1 MKDFH
6 AAVQHADFACK
17 FGPAGM
23 NTMLSVQ
30 DSAVKTATGMKRH
43 EEIKQAIIAAAMERL
58 ARYGYGKT
66 TMAELA
72 SDCKMSAG
80 NLYRYFMSKLDIAE
94 EIARQ
99 SFIRTAE
106 RLREVVRRP
115 NIPAVERLRS
125 FLLEQMLITF
135 QELEKDQHWIEMA
148 EIVARERPHVANEGL
163 ARVRSLIAEILAMG
177 NATGEF
183 DIDDV
188 NFTAEMIQS
197 ATFKFRYPQLFS
209 GLTLDKLERE
219 AEGVITLLIDGLRRR
234 SKDLV
239 KSADAA

>member
-1 MKDFH
+1 
-6 AAVQHADFACK
+6 
-17 FGPAGM
+17 
-23 NTMLSVQ
+23 
-30 DSAVKTATGMKRH
+30 MKRH
-43 EEIKQAIIAAAMERL
+43 EEIKQAIIAAAMDRL
-58 ARYGYGKT
+58 SRYGYGKT

-72 SDCKMSAG
+72 GDCKMSAG

-125 FLLEQMLITF
+125 FLLEQMQITF

-183 DIDDV
+183 DIEDV

-219 AEGVITLLIDGLRRR
+219 ASGVIDLLIDGLRRR
-234 SKDLV
+234 PKELA
-239 KSADAA
+239 KAADAA

>member
-1 MKDFH
+1 
-6 AAVQHADFACK
+6 
-17 FGPAGM
+17 
-23 NTMLSVQ
+23 
-30 DSAVKTATGMKRH
+30 MKRH
-43 EEIKQAIIAAAMERL
+43 EEIKQSIIAAAMERL
-58 ARYGYGKT
+58 QRYGYGKT

-72 SDCKMSAG
+72 ADCKMSAG

-106 RLREVVRRP
+106 QLREVVRRP
-115 NIPAVERLRS
+115 NVTATDRLRA
-125 FLLEQMLITF
+125 FLMEQMALTF
-135 QELEKDQHWIEMA
+135 HELEKEQHWLEMA

-197 ATFKFRYPQLFS
+197 ATIKFRYPQLFTS
-209 GLTLDKLERE
+209 LELPKLERE
-219 AEGVITLLIDGLRRR
+219 ARGVIDLLINGLKIRP
-234 SKDLV
+234 KALA
-239 KSADAA
+239 KPDAA

>member
-1 MKDFH
+1 
-6 AAVQHADFACK
+6 
-17 FGPAGM
+17 
-23 NTMLSVQ
+23 
-30 DSAVKTATGMKRH
+30 MKRH
-43 EEIKQAIIAAAMERL
+43 EEIKQSIIAAAMERL
-58 ARYGYGKT
+58 QRYGYGKT

-72 SDCKMSAG
+72 ADCKMSAG

-106 RLREVVRRP
+106 QLREVVRRP
-115 NIPAVERLRS
+115 NVTAIERLRF
-125 FLLEQMLITF
+125 FLMEQMAITF
-135 QELEKDQHWIEMA
+135 HELEKEQHWIEMA
-148 EIVARERPHVANEGL
+148 EIVARERPHVSNEGL

-197 ATFKFRYPQLFS
+197 ATIKFRYPQLFS
-209 GLTLDKLERE
+209 SLDLDKLERE
-219 AEGVITLLIDGLRRR
+219 AAGVIDLLINGLRTRP
-234 SKDLV
+234 KALV
-239 KSADAA
+239 KAGEAA

>member
-1 MKDFH
+1 
-6 AAVQHADFACK
+6 
-17 FGPAGM
+17 
-23 NTMLSVQ
+23 
-30 DSAVKTATGMKRH
+30 MKRH
-43 EEIKQAIIAAAMERL
+43 EEIKQAIITAAKDRL
-58 ARYGYGKT
+58 SRYGYGKT

-99 SFIRTAE
+99 SFLRTAE

-115 NIPAVERLRS
+115 DIPAVERLRS
-125 FLLEQMLITF
+125 FLLEQMQITF
-135 QELEKDQHWIEMA
+135 QELERDQHWIEMA

-183 DIDDV
+183 DIEDV

-197 ATFKFRYPQLFS
+197 ATFKFRYPQLFT
-209 GLTLDKLERE
+209 GLALDKLERE
-219 AEGVITLLIDGLRRR
+219 AEGVIDLLIDGLRTRP
-234 SKDLV
+234 KALV
-239 KSADAA
+239 KADAA

>member
-1 MKDFH
+1 
-6 AAVQHADFACK
+6 
-17 FGPAGM
+17 
-23 NTMLSVQ
+23 
-30 DSAVKTATGMKRH
+30 MKRH

-115 NIPAVERLRS
+115 NVPAVERLRS
-125 FLLEQMLITF
+125 FLMEQMLITY

-219 AEGVITLLIDGLRRR
+219 AVGVIDLLINGLRAR

>member
-1 MKDFH
+1 
-6 AAVQHADFACK
+6 
-17 FGPAGM
+17 
-23 NTMLSVQ
+23 
-30 DSAVKTATGMKRH
+30 MKRH

-58 ARYGYGKT
+58 SRYGYGKT

-72 SDCKMSAG
+72 GDCKMSAG

-99 SFIRTAE
+99 SFLRTAE

-115 NIPAVERLRS
+115 NVPAVERLRS
-125 FLLEQMLITF
+125 FLLEQMQLTF

-183 DIDDV
+183 DIEDV

-209 GLTLDKLERE
+209 GLTIDKLERE
-219 AEGVITLLIDGLRRR
+219 AQGVIDLLIDGLRARP
-234 SKDLV
+234 KALV
-239 KSADAA
+239 AATDADAA

>member
-1 MKDFH
+1 
-6 AAVQHADFACK
+6 
-17 FGPAGM
+17 
-23 NTMLSVQ
+23 
-30 DSAVKTATGMKRH
+30 MKRH
-43 EEIKQAIIAAAMERL
+43 EEIKQSIIAAAMDRL
-58 ARYGYGKT
+58 QRYGYGKT

-72 SDCKMSAG
+72 ADCKMSAG

-106 RLREVVRRP
+106 QLREVVRRP
-115 NIPAVERLRS
+115 NVTAIERLRF
-125 FLLEQMLITF
+125 FLMEQMAITF
-135 QELEKDQHWIEMA
+135 HELEKEPHWIEMA
-148 EIVARERPHVANEGL
+148 EIVARERPHVSNEGL

-197 ATFKFRYPQLFS
+197 ATIKFRYPQLFS
-209 GLTLDKLERE
+209 SLDLDKLERE
-219 AEGVITLLIDGLRRR
+219 AAGVIDLLINGLRARP
-234 SKDLV
+234 KALA
-239 KSADAA
+239 KAGEAA

>member
-1 MKDFH
+1 
-6 AAVQHADFACK
+6 
-17 FGPAGM
+17 
-23 NTMLSVQ
+23 
-30 DSAVKTATGMKRH
+30 
-43 EEIKQAIIAAAMERL
+43 
-58 ARYGYGKT
+58 
-66 TMAELA
+66 MAELA
-72 SDCKMSAG
+72 GDCKMSAG

-125 FLLEQMLITF
+125 FLLEQMQITF

-183 DIDDV
+183 DIEDV

-209 GLTLDKLERE
+209 GLALDKLERE
-219 AEGVITLLIDGLRRR
+219 ASGVIDLLIDGLRRR
-234 SKDLV
+234 PKELA
-239 KSADAA
+239 KAADAA

>member
-1 MKDFH
+1 
-6 AAVQHADFACK
+6 
-17 FGPAGM
+17 
-23 NTMLSVQ
+23 
-30 DSAVKTATGMKRH
+30 MKRH

-72 SDCKMSAG
+72 GDCKMSAG

-115 NIPAVERLRS
+115 NVPAVERLRS
-125 FLLEQMLITF
+125 FLMEQMQITF

-209 GLTLDKLERE
+209 GLALDKLERE
-219 AEGVITLLIDGLRRR
+219 AAGVIDLLINGLRAR
-234 SKDLV
+234 SKELAR
-239 KSADAA
+239 SADAA

>member
-1 MKDFH
+1 
-6 AAVQHADFACK
+6 
-17 FGPAGM
+17 
-23 NTMLSVQ
+23 
-30 DSAVKTATGMKRH
+30 MKRH
-43 EEIKQAIIAAAMERL
+43 EEIKQAIIAAAMDRL
-58 ARYGYGKT
+58 SRYGYGKT

-72 SDCKMSAG
+72 GDCKMSAG

-125 FLLEQMLITF
+125 FLLEQMQITF

-183 DIDDV
+183 DIEDV

-209 GLTLDKLERE
+209 GLALDKLERE
-219 AEGVITLLIDGLRRR
+219 ASGVIDLLIDGLRRR
-234 SKDLV
+234 PKELA
-239 KSADAA
+239 KAADAA

>member
-1 MKDFH
+1 
-6 AAVQHADFACK
+6 
-17 FGPAGM
+17 
-23 NTMLSVQ
+23 
-30 DSAVKTATGMKRH
+30 MKRH
-43 EEIKQAIIAAAMERL
+43 EEIKQAIITAAMERL
-58 ARYGYGKT
+58 SRYGYGKT

-72 SDCKMSAG
+72 GDCKMSAG

-115 NIPAVERLRS
+115 NITAVERLRS
-125 FLLEQMLITF
+125 FLMEQMEITF
-135 QELEKDQHWIEMA
+135 HELEKDQHWIEMA

-177 NATGEF
+177 NANGEF
-183 DIDDV
+183 DIEDV

-219 AEGVITLLIDGLRRR
+219 AAGVIDLLINGLCRREAR
-234 SKDLV
+234 AAKP
-239 KSADAA
+239 ADAA

>member
-1 MKDFH
+1 
-6 AAVQHADFACK
+6 
-17 FGPAGM
+17 
-23 NTMLSVQ
+23 
-30 DSAVKTATGMKRH
+30 MKRH
-43 EEIKQAIIAAAMERL
+43 EEIKQAIIAAAMDRL
-58 ARYGYGKT
+58 SRYGYGKT

-72 SDCKMSAG
+72 GDCKMSAG

-115 NIPAVERLRS
+115 NIPAIERLRS
-125 FLLEQMLITF
+125 FLLEQMQMTF

-183 DIDDV
+183 DIEDV

-209 GLTLDKLERE
+209 GLALDKLERE
-219 AEGVITLLIDGLRRR
+219 AAGVIDLLIDGLRRR
-234 SKDLV
+234 PTALAKP
-239 KSADAA
+239 ADAA

>member
-1 MKDFH
+1 
-6 AAVQHADFACK
+6 
-17 FGPAGM
+17 
-23 NTMLSVQ
+23 MLSVQ
-30 DSAVKTATGMKRH
+30 DSADKTATGMKRH

-72 SDCKMSAG
+72 GDCKMSAG

-125 FLLEQMLITF
+125 FLMEQMLITF

-209 GLTLDKLERE
+209 GLALDKLERE
-219 AEGVITLLIDGLRRR
+219 AAGVIDLLIDGLRRR

>member
-1 MKDFH
+1 
-6 AAVQHADFACK
+6 
-17 FGPAGM
+17 
-23 NTMLSVQ
+23 
-30 DSAVKTATGMKRH
+30 MKRH

-115 NIPAVERLRS
+115 NVPAVERLRS
-125 FLLEQMLITF
+125 FLMEQMLITF

-219 AEGVITLLIDGLRRR
+219 AEGVIALLIDGLRRR
-234 SKDLV
+234 SKDLA

>member
-1 MKDFH
+1 
-6 AAVQHADFACK
+6 
-17 FGPAGM
+17 
-23 NTMLSVQ
+23 
-30 DSAVKTATGMKRH
+30 MKRH
-43 EEIKQAIIAAAMERL
+43 EEIKQSIIAAAMERL
-58 ARYGYGKT
+58 QRYGYGKT

-106 RLREVVRRP
+106 QLREVVRRP
-115 NIPAVERLRS
+115 NVTAVDRLRS
-125 FLLEQMLITF
+125 FLLEQMAITF
-135 QELEKDQHWIEMA
+135 HELEKEQHWIEMA

-197 ATFKFRYPQLFS
+197 ATTKFRYPQLFS
-209 GLTLDKLERE
+209 SLDLPRLERE
-219 AEGVITLLIDGLRRR
+219 AAGVIDLLINGLKTRP
-234 SKDLV
+234 KALA
-239 KSADAA
+239 KPDAA

>member
-1 MKDFH
+1 
-6 AAVQHADFACK
+6 
-17 FGPAGM
+17 M

-30 DSAVKTATGMKRH
+30 DSAVKIAPGMKRH

-72 SDCKMSAG
+72 GDCKMSAG

-115 NIPAVERLRS
+115 NVPAVERLRS
-125 FLLEQMLITF
+125 FLMEQMQITF

-219 AEGVITLLIDGLRRR
+219 AAGVIDLLINGLRSR
-234 SKDLV
+234 SRDIA

>member
-1 MKDFH
+1 
-6 AAVQHADFACK
+6 
-17 FGPAGM
+17 
-23 NTMLSVQ
+23 
-30 DSAVKTATGMKRH
+30 MKRH
-43 EEIKQAIIAAAMERL
+43 EEIKQAIITAAKDRL
-58 ARYGYGKT
+58 SRYGYGKT

-99 SFIRTAE
+99 SFLRTAE

-115 NIPAVERLRS
+115 DIPAVERLRS
-125 FLLEQMLITF
+125 FLLEQMQITF

-183 DIDDV
+183 DIEDV

-197 ATFKFRYPQLFS
+197 ATFKFRYPQLFT
-209 GLTLDKLERE
+209 GLALDKLERE
-219 AEGVITLLIDGLRRR
+219 AEGVIDLLIDGLRTRP
-234 SKDLV
+234 KALV
-239 KSADAA
+239 KADAA

>member
-1 MKDFH
+1 
-6 AAVQHADFACK
+6 
-17 FGPAGM
+17 
-23 NTMLSVQ
+23 
-30 DSAVKTATGMKRH
+30 MKRH
-43 EEIKQAIIAAAMERL
+43 EEIKQSIIAAAMDRL
-58 ARYGYGKT
+58 QRYGYGKT

-106 RLREVVRRP
+106 QLREVVRRP
-115 NIPAVERLRS
+115 NVTAIERLRF
-125 FLLEQMLITF
+125 FLMEQMAITF
-135 QELEKDQHWIEMA
+135 HELEKEQHWIEMA
-148 EIVARERPHVANEGL
+148 EIVARERPHVSNEGL

-177 NATGEF
+177 NAAGEF

-197 ATFKFRYPQLFS
+197 ATIKFRYPQLFS
-209 GLTLDKLERE
+209 SLDLDKLERE
-219 AEGVITLLIDGLRRR
+219 AAGVIDLLINGLRTRP
-234 SKDLV
+234 KALV
-239 KSADAA
+239 KAGEAA

>member
-1 MKDFH
+1 
-6 AAVQHADFACK
+6 
-17 FGPAGM
+17 
-23 NTMLSVQ
+23 
-30 DSAVKTATGMKRH
+30 MKRH

-72 SDCKMSAG
+72 GDCKMSAG

-115 NIPAVERLRS
+115 NVPAVERLRS
-125 FLLEQMLITF
+125 FLMEQMQITF

-219 AEGVITLLIDGLRRR
+219 AAGVIDLLINGLRSR
-234 SKDLV
+234 SRDIA

>member
-1 MKDFH
+1 
-6 AAVQHADFACK
+6 
-17 FGPAGM
+17 
-23 NTMLSVQ
+23 
-30 DSAVKTATGMKRH
+30 MKRH

-125 FLLEQMLITF
+125 FLMEQMLITF

-209 GLTLDKLERE
+209 GLTLEKLERE
-219 AEGVITLLIDGLRRR
+219 AEGVIALLIDGLRCRPR
-234 SKDLV
+234 DIAKP
-239 KSADAA
+239 ADAA

>member
-1 MKDFH
+1 
-6 AAVQHADFACK
+6 
-17 FGPAGM
+17 
-23 NTMLSVQ
+23 
-30 DSAVKTATGMKRH
+30 MKRH

-72 SDCKMSAG
+72 GDCKMSAG

-115 NIPAVERLRS
+115 NVPAVERLRS
-125 FLLEQMLITF
+125 FLMEQMQITF
-135 QELEKDQHWIEMA
+135 QELEKDHHWIEMA

-219 AEGVITLLIDGLRRR
+219 AAGVIDLLINGLRAR
-234 SKDLV
+234 SKELA

>member
-1 MKDFH
+1 
-6 AAVQHADFACK
+6 
-17 FGPAGM
+17 
-23 NTMLSVQ
+23 
-30 DSAVKTATGMKRH
+30 MKRH

-115 NIPAVERLRS
+115 NVPAVERLRS
-125 FLLEQMLITF
+125 FLMEQMLITF

-209 GLTLDKLERE
+209 GLTIDKLERE
-219 AEGVITLLIDGLRRR
+219 AEGVIDLLIDGLRARP
-234 SKDLV
+234 KALV
-239 KSADAA
+239 AATNADAA